1 MDQDTPLTIKDFW
14 TEILPRN
21 FEIDQSKLVE
31 GWKADEGPILGF
43 TEAPLSWDRELSDA
57 DTDLCEYSIILVS
70 APGAVG
76 KTTLAKQI
84 CSQTGTVHIDLAQAA
99 TVGGD
104 ALTGGLAKSNLWQ
117 DWNNDKLGLV
127 IDALD
132 EARMRVT
139 GEAFEDFFN
148 DVVSLTERSRIPP
161 VLFGRTGAIEHAWTW
176 LVDKIDKEKLGVLQI
191 DFYDPQAS
199 NEFTLN
205 VIRHV
210 PSVQKI
216 QKENSHPSEPTEPQR
231 ESIALILE
239 KLREETDGEQ
249 QRFAGY
255 APVLLAVANRVAS
268 ESNTSQLITHLKTDN
283 LLPVSL
289 KNINDEILKREQDKL
304 DKLGLSDPSLIK
316 CLYTPNEQLAH
327 LSVRLYG
334 TPQPP
339 LPSTMNA
346 GDHETYTNVLNTWIE
361 EHPFLDGF
369 GNKASSEVFEAH
381 ICLHALQKGEEERV
395 LSEQISRGRKA
406 NPFLSPLYDG
416 VFGAPGIIP
425 AKHLG
430 IIYASVRSRLFL
442 GQRASLEIY
451 EQPSASSDV
460 ADAAPALD
468 FAIRVCGQDGNE
480 IPVHEGKTDRFG
492 TIKLGPDV
500 EDIDIEAPQGLRVEL
515 GGTEEV
521 NLVTPVSIVCE
532 TLLIGAQRMVVS
544 KDNVASLTASNLDSH
559 IEKVICHDKAVL
571 EIDWPQ
577 GNQYPWTNFY
587 RPREGSSEQ
596 SEQGIYQKVRR
607 FVLLFRK
614 HRKDRLAKYADHVKH
629 PRRTQGMGGKVLKA
643 LETNQICTFEGNMCF
658 LNPDIL
664 AEKTGLTYDDFKRL
678 LGRDSEQFANFARSI
693 RDNIS
698 R

>member
-43 TEAPLSWDRELSDA
+43 TEAPLSLDRELSDA

-84 CSQTGTVHIDLAQAA
+84 CSQTGTVYIDLAQAA
-99 TVGGD
+99 TVGGY
-104 ALTGGLAKSNLWQ
+104 ALTGGLVESNLWQ

-139 GEAFEDFFN
+139 GEAFEDFLN
-148 DVVSLTERSRIPP
+148 DIVSLTERSRIPP

-199 NEFTLN
+199 SEFTLN
-205 VIRHV
+205 AIRHV
-210 PSVQKI
+210 SSVQKI
-216 QKENSHPSEPTEPQR
+216 QKENRLPSEPTEPQR
-231 ESIALILE
+231 EAVPLILE

-255 APVLLAVANRVAS
+255 APVLLAVANSVAS
-268 ESNTSQLITHLKTDN
+268 ESNTSQLITQLKTGN

-289 KNINDEILKREQDKL
+289 KSINDEILRREQGKL
-304 DKLGLSDPSLIK
+304 DKRGLSDPNLIK
-316 CLYTPNEQLAH
+316 CLYTPDEQLAH
-327 LSVRLYG
+327 LSARLYG

-339 LPSTMNA
+339 LPPMNA
-346 GDHETYTNVLNTWIE
+346 DDQRRYTNALNTWIE

-369 GNKASSEVFEAH
+369 GKKASSEVFEAH
-381 ICLHALQKGEEERV
+381 IYLYSLQSLQKEEEGKV
-395 LSEQISRGRKA
+395 LNEQTSRGQKA
-406 NPFLSPLYDG
+406 NPFLSALYDD
-416 VFGAPGIIP
+416 VFGTPEIIP

-430 IIYASVRSRLFL
+430 ILYASVRSRLLL

-451 EQPSASSDV
+451 EQPSTSSHAAYV
-460 ADAAPALD
+460 APALD
-468 FAIRVCGQDGNE
+468 FAIRICGQDGNE
-480 IPVHEGKTDRFG
+480 TPVHEGKTDRSSM
-492 TIKLGPDV
+492 IKLGPDV
-500 EDIDIEAPQGLRVEL
+500 EDVDIEVTQGLRVEL

-521 NLVTPVSIVCE
+521 NIMAPVSIVCE
-532 TLLIGAQRMVVS
+532 TLLIRSQRMVVS
-544 KDNVASLTASNLDSH
+544 KDNVASLTASDLDSH
-559 IEKVICHDKAVL
+559 IEKVILHDKAAL

-587 RPREGSSEQ
+587 RPRA
-596 SEQGIYQKVRR
+596 IVR
-607 FVLLFRK
+607 
-614 HRKDRLAKYADHVKH
+614 
-629 PRRTQGMGGKVLKA
+629 
-643 LETNQICTFEGNMCF
+643 
-658 LNPDIL
+658 
-664 AEKTGLTYDDFKRL
+664 TG
-678 LGRDSEQFANFARSI
+678 
-693 RDNIS
+693 
-698 R
+698 